1 MSAYLES
8 NAELERNKVECLLN
22 DYPEGLK
29 KMKKFIMISQG
40 H

>member
-8 NAELERNKVECLLN
+8 NAELEKNKVKCLLN

-29 KMKKFIMISQG
+29 IMEEIYNEIKD
-40 H
+40 